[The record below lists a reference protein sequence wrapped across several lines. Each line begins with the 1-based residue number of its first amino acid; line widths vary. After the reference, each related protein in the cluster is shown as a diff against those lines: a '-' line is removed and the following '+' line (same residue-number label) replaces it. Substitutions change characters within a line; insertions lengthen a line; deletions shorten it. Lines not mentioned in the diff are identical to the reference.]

1 MVRKSVVTGSLP
13 PSSSPAPAPS
23 PPLPLSHSR
32 PSNFTKKLSKQVRS
46 ALKRQKAG
54 KYGAR
59 VKAQQAKRK
68 HAAANPTPRD
78 ELLDVFK

>member
-1 MVRKSVVTGSLP
+1 MLTTSTFKNENENSLY
-13 PSSSPAPAPS
+13 
-23 PPLPLSHSR
+23 
-32 PSNFTKKLSKQVRS
+32 KQVRS